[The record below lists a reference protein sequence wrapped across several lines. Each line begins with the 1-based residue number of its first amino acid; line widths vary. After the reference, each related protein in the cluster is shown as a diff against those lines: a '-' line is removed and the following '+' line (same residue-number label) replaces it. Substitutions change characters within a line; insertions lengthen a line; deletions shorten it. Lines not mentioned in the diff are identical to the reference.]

1 MKFIIGKKIEMTQVW
16 QGDKLVVVTRVQAG
30 PCPVVQVKTVE
41 KDGYQSV
48 QLGFDEKKEKNIRK
62 PQLGH
67 LNKIPKIKDQKPNI
81 NLKYLREFRCE
92 VKDLKIGD
100 MIDVSIFNPG
110 DNIQVVGASKGRG
123 FAGSVKRHG
132 FHGHNTT
139 HGTKDQVRTSG
150 SIGASG
156 PQHVFK
162 GTRMPGRMGGNQVTV
177 KNLEVIEIDQA
188 NNILLVK
195 GAVPGA
201 RNSLVLISGEG
212 ELKVNTLNTPSD
224 TKETPKDAKV
234 QAEESKPKAEE
245 KIETVPAKKVDDSK
259 QTTGDSKPLVEE
271 SKK

>member
-1 MKFIIGKKIEMTQVW
+1 MKFIVGKKIEMSQVW
-16 QGDKLVVVTRVQAG
+16 RGDKIIAVTRLQAG
-30 PCPVVQVKTVE
+30 PCPVVQIKN
-41 KDGYQSV
+41 KAIDGYQAV
-48 QLGFDEKKEKNIRK
+48 QLGFGQKKEKNIKK

-67 LNKIPKIKDQKPNI
+67 LNKIPKTKDPACQSLALAGRQKPNI
-81 NLKYLREFRCE
+81 NLRYLREFRGE
-92 VKDLKIGD
+92 AMDLKIGD
-100 MIDVSIFNPG
+100 VIDVTTFNPG
-110 DNIQVVGASKGRG
+110 DNVQVIGVSKGRG

-150 SIGASG
+150 SIGATG

-162 GTRMPGRMGGNQVTV
+162 GTRMPGRMGGGQVTV

-201 RNSLVLISGEG
+201 RNGLVLISGEG
-212 ELKVNTLNTPSD
+212 ELKIN
-224 TKETPKDAKV
+224 TPKDAKERQDTPSDAKGKMV
-234 QAEESKPKAEE
+234 EDGEQ
-245 KIETVPAKKVDDSK
+245 TVA
-259 QTTGDSKPLVEE
+259 GDKEVGV